1 VKHSKIRLISLIIML
16 VFLLSGVITTLAL
29 DSDFGKVEVQT
40 VSIPA
45 NDIQLSALLYKPK
58 SARASS
64 PAAGVVLAHGISGSK
79 EMMSSIG
86 LELARRG
93 FVSLCLDLYGHGK
106 SQGAVED
113 GRRDPSFGVYSAIQ
127 YLKSKSF
134 VNNSALGLIGHSLG
148 AGAARA
154 ASFQD
159 PQINALVLIAGGL
172 GDVANGQQYGSLNS
186 TYPRNLLVVVGKYD
200 SLFELNTLT
209 SQVLPAIFGTHEEVT
224 QGVLYGN
231 FSSKTAR
238 KFVVPLTTHLFEP
251 LDSVV
256 VSESVDWMEKAI
268 GVGESGEGNANAGF
282 FYPQREGSIAIA
294 LIGLIGITFLSFFPI
309 GEFVQAK
316 LQKNR
321 KESEKT
327 LFGSGRL
334 YSAWA
339 VVNLT
344 MFIPMFAIGS
354 LVAFPPLVF
363 GSSVA
368 WWMLGSG
375 LIGLLILSKFSKR
388 FLGKRIAIRQKLA
401 GLFTKEG
408 LILAV
413 VSFLILFSITIVL
426 AVFFNFGFRII
437 SPILRDISSMNRA
450 IVFPLFF
457 PFFLPYFVA
466 ESMFLHELTQWT
478 PSEQGNWNGLRD
490 YFTTIFAKIAPFM
503 FLLFL
508 QYSVKIAFGIWLLPS
523 FAGFLLEFL
532 WLIVPIFLIACSFSW
547 WFYRRTGNA
556 LSSAVFNALLMSW
569 IASVVF
575 PF

>member
-1 VKHSKIRLISLIIML
+1 MKNSRIHIIFATVLLMFLI
-16 VFLLSGVITTLAL
+16 FGVVSTLTL
-29 DSDFGKVEVQT
+29 DSDFGKIEVQT
-40 VSIPA
+40 VSITE
-45 NDIQLSALLYKPK
+45 NEIELSGLLYKPK
-58 SARASS
+58 SAQVDN
-64 PAAGVVLAHGISGSK
+64 PAPGIVLAHGISGSK

-86 LELARRG
+86 LELARRD

-106 SQGAVED
+106 SQGTVED

-159 PQINALVLIAGGL
+159 TQINALVLIAGGL
-172 GDVANGQQYGSLNS
+172 GDVAQGQQYGSLNS

-200 SLFELNTLT
+200 ILFELTPLAT
-209 SQVLPAIFGTHEEVT
+209 RELPAIFGTHEEVT

-251 LDSVV
+251 TDPVV

-268 GVGESGEGNANAGF
+268 GVGESGEGKASAGF
-282 FYPQREGSIAIA
+282 FYPQRETSIAVA
-294 LIGLIGITFLSFFPI
+294 LIGLIGMTFLSFFPI
-309 GEFVQAK
+309 GDFVQAK
-316 LQKNR
+316 FQKNR
-321 KESEKT
+321 KESEKA

-334 YSAWA
+334 YSVWA

-344 MFIPMFAIGS
+344 MFVPMFAVGS

-375 LIGLLILSKFSKR
+375 LVGLLILAKFSKR
-388 FLGKRIAIRQKLA
+388 FLGKRIAIRQKLI
-401 GLFTKEG
+401 GVFTKEG
-408 LILAV
+408 LILAG

-450 IVFPLFF
+450 IVFPLFL
-457 PFFLPYFVA
+457 PFFLPYFIA
-466 ESMFLHELTQWT
+466 ESMFLHELAQWT
-478 PSEQGNWNGLRD
+478 PREQENWNGLRN
-490 YFTTIFAKIAPFM
+490 YFTTVFAKIAPFM

-508 QYSVKIAFGIWLLPS
+508 QYSVKISFDIWLLPS

-532 WLIVPIFLIACSFSW
+532 WLIVPIFTIACSFSW

-556 LSSAVFNALLMSW
+556 LSSALLNALLMSW